1 MIFKKNKS
9 SKEQVKNL
17 VEMLDK
23 NPAHLLGISLAIETL
38 TEKMVKEIPDK
49 KFDALIDLLS
59 QLEFS
64 AQKQL
69 ELIKGIK
76 IILDMPTDTN

>member
-9 SKEQVKNL
+9 AKEQVKNL

-59 QLEFS
+59 QLEIS

>member
-64 AQKQL
+64 AQKQF